1 MNGLPPIPLSLP
13 SLGSSESSGSLESLS
28 NSLTP
33 LSPGLPLSTQPAN
46 TTNPLVGGFEAM
58 LAETMQLERTAQQNV
73 ETALTGGDI
82 TQAEVLSAVK
92 KADLSLRLLMQ
103 IRNKTLAAYNEVQQ
117 MRF

>member
-1 MNGLPPIPLSLP
+1 MTFPIANMPSALGPAGLPPLGPTSPSLP
-13 SLGSSESSGSLESLS
+13 LPAQPSTDANPLATGFESL
-28 NSLTP
+28 
-33 LSPGLPLSTQPAN
+33 LS
-46 TTNPLVGGFEAM
+46 
-58 LAETMQLERTAQQNV
+58 ETMQLEQSAQANI

-103 IRNKTLAAYNEVQQ
+103 IRNKTLAAYNEIQQ